1 MVIYDRKDLEF
12 EQDLLVYARS
22 NSRVDSTEMYGSFID
37 SNIYD
42 EFMIDNLKASIP
54 SYDQSD
60 YNLVKLDSNY
70 FHIKLNSEPKHKGRY
85 LYVSVISRY
94 QEDIMMVASI
104 NTYDR
109 NEKTDTQSFYPS
121 PRTEQLIQ
129 VKEKTLVV
137 QFMAETSLI
146 VNIENLG
153 GEVNV
158 RWEKDDDQVVH
169 NLRGRGDRLTLTSSK
184 NYIDS
189 FSQN

>member
-85 LYVSVISRY
+85 LYVSVIS
-94 QEDIMMVASI
+94 
-104 NTYDR
+104 
-109 NEKTDTQSFYPS
+109 
-121 PRTEQLIQ
+121 
-129 VKEKTLVV
+129 
-137 QFMAETSLI
+137 
-146 VNIENLG
+146 
-153 GEVNV
+153 
-158 RWEKDDDQVVH
+158 
-169 NLRGRGDRLTLTSSK
+169 
-184 NYIDS
+184 
-189 FSQN
+189 

>member
-109 NEKTDTQSFYPS
+109 NEKTDTQIFYPS

-158 RWEKDDDQVVH
+158 RWEKMMIK
-169 NLRGRGDRLTLTSSK
+169 S
-184 NYIDS
+184 YIILEEEETVLL
-189 FSQN
+189 

>member
-109 NEKTDTQSFYPS
+109 NEKTDTQIFYPS

>member
-94 QEDIMMVASI
+94 QENIMMVASI

-109 NEKTDTQSFYPS
+109 NEKTDTKIFYPS

-158 RWEKDDDQVVH
+158 RWEKMMIK
-169 NLRGRGDRLTLTSSK
+169 S
-184 NYIDS
+184 YIILEEEETVLL
-189 FSQN
+189 